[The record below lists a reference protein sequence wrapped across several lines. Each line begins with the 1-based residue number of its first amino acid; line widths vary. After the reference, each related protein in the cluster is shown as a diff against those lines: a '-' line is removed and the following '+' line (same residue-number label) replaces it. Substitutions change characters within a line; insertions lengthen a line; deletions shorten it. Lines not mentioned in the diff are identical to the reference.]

1 MRSGAWATRTAAR
14 KNKNTMKNKGAVI
27 GLTIIVAALAFSG
40 LAFKNN
46 LVNAVPFAEAMKA
59 TDSDVQI
66 MGAPITGTM
75 NYDTNVHAL
84 RFDMRDTAGLVMP
97 VVYQGPK
104 PEDLD
109 SAMSK
114 AVAINATGTYDV
126 KQGAFVADTLLVKC
140 PSKYQGQG
148 TTNRSYGK

>member
-1 MRSGAWATRTAAR
+1 
-14 KNKNTMKNKGAVI
+14 MKNKGAVI
-27 GLTIIVAALAFSG
+27 GLVIIVAALAFSA

-66 MGAPITGTM
+66 MGAPVRGTM
-75 NYDTNVHAL
+75 TYDSAAHAL
-84 RFDMRDTAGLVMP
+84 RFDLRDTAGRIMP

-114 AVAINATGTYDV
+114 AVAINAQGTYDA
-126 KQGAFVADTLLVKC
+126 KQHVFVADNLLVKC
-140 PSKYQGQG
+140 PSKYQGQK
-148 TTNRSYGK
+148 TTDRSYGK

>member
-1 MRSGAWATRTAAR
+1 
-14 KNKNTMKNKGAVI
+14 MKNKGAVI
-27 GLTIIVAALAFSG
+27 GLIIIVAALAFSA

-66 MGAPITGTM
+66 MGAPLAGTM
-75 NYDTNVHAL
+75 SYDNSLHAL
-84 RFDMRDTAGLVMP
+84 RFDLKDATGQIMHVT
-97 VVYQGPK
+97 YNGPK

-114 AVAINATGTYDV
+114 AVAINAQGTYDPARHV
-126 KQGAFVADTLLVKC
+126 FVADNLLVKC

-148 TTNRSYGK
+148 TTERSYGK

>member
-1 MRSGAWATRTAAR
+1 
-14 KNKNTMKNKGAVI
+14 MKNKGAVI
-27 GLTIIVAALAFSG
+27 GLIIIVAALAFSA

-66 MGAPITGTM
+66 MGAPVAGTM
-75 NYDTNVHAL
+75 TYDSAAHAL
-84 RFDMRDTAGLVMP
+84 RFDLRDTSGRIMP

-114 AVAINATGTYDV
+114 AVAINAQGTYDP
-126 KQGAFVADTLLVKC
+126 KQQAFVADNLLVKC

-148 TTNRSYGK
+148 TTDRSYGK

>member
-1 MRSGAWATRTAAR
+1 
-14 KNKNTMKNKGAVI
+14 MKNKGAIV
-27 GLTIIVAALAFSG
+27 GLIIIVAALAFSA

-66 MGAPITGTM
+66 VGAPVAGTM
-75 NYDTNVHAL
+75 RYDDAAHAL
-84 RFDMRDTAGLVMP
+84 RFDLKNTSGQLMH
-97 VVYQGPK
+97 VVYKGPK

-109 SAMSK
+109 SAMNK
-114 AVAINATGTYDV
+114 AVAINAQGTFDP
-126 KQGAFVADTLLVKC
+126 KQSAFVADNLLVKC

-148 TTNRSYGK
+148 TTERSYGK

>member
-1 MRSGAWATRTAAR
+1 
-14 KNKNTMKNKGAVI
+14 MKNKGAII
-27 GLTIIVAALAFSG
+27 GLVIIVAALAFSA

-59 TDSDVQI
+59 TDSDVQV
-66 MGAPITGTM
+66 MGAPVKGTM
-75 NYDTNVHAL
+75 AYDTAAHAL
-84 RFDMRDTAGLVMP
+84 RFDLRDTAGRTLP

-104 PEDLD
+104 PDDLD

-114 AVAINATGTYDV
+114 AVAINAQGTYDPKRQV
-126 KQGAFVADTLLVKC
+126 FVADNLLVKC

-148 TTNRSYGK
+148 TTERSYGK

>member
-1 MRSGAWATRTAAR
+1 
-14 KNKNTMKNKGAVI
+14 MKNKGAMI
-27 GLTIIVAALAFSG
+27 GLVIIVAALAFSA

-66 MGAPITGTM
+66 MGAPLAGTM
-75 NYDTNVHAL
+75 RYDNSLHAL
-84 RFDMRDTAGLVMP
+84 RFDLKDAAGQIMHVT
-97 VVYQGPK
+97 YKGPK

-114 AVAINATGTYDV
+114 AVAINAQGTYDPAQHV
-126 KQGAFVADTLLVKC
+126 FVADNLLVKC

-148 TTNRSYGK
+148 NTERSYGK